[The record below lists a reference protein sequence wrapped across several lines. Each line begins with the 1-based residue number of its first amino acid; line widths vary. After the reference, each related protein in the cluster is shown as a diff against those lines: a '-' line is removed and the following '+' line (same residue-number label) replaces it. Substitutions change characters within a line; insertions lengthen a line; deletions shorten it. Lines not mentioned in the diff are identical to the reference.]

1 MGQVTDIELFVKI
14 KSGNQDAFEFIFLRY
29 YEDLCL
35 YAKSMTGSKEA
46 SEEIVQDVFVKI
58 WESRE
63 TLEISSSVRSYLY
76 RFVHNQCV
84 NELEHWKVKN
94 RFVKNSI
101 DKLSYNSL
109 LPTPF
114 SSEYPIANLIVKE
127 LEEKIDES
135 IRALPSQ
142 CREVFLLIREEEL
155 SYQQVAD
162 KLNISVNTVKTQMQ
176 RAVAKL
182 REMLRE
188 YLPLVLLLM
197 VF

>member
-35 YAKSMTGSKEA
+35 YAKSITGSKEV
-46 SEEIVQDVFVKI
+46 SEEIVQDVFVRI

-63 TLEISSSVRSYLY
+63 SIEISNSVRSYLY
-76 RFVHNQCV
+76 RSVHNQCV
-84 NELEHWKVKN
+84 NELERWKIKN
-94 RFVKNSI
+94 KFVKNTVENVY
-101 DKLSYNSL
+101 YNSL
-109 LPTPF
+109 LPSPF
-114 SSEYPIANLIVKE
+114 SNDYPIANLIVKE
-127 LEEKIDES
+127 LEEKINES
-135 IRALPSQ
+135 IKSLPAQ
-142 CREVFLLIREEEL
+142 CREIFLLIREKEL

-162 KLNISVNTVKTQMQ
+162 KLNVSVNTVKTQMQ
-176 RAVAKL
+176 RAIAKL